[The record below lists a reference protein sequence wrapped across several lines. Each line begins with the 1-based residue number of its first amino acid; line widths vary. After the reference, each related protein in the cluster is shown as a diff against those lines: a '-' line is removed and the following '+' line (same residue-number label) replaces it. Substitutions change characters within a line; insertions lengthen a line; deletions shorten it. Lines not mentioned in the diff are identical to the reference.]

1 MVYAEQLDLSRR
13 RKCLVSIGVI
23 DCTVFARMLFFNNG
37 KWTHNITI
45 HKDTDDKVIVPHC
58 TFPDYVKKV
67 LDVLSQLVLPSIYY
81 KECVFDETR

>member
-1 MVYAEQLDLSRR
+1 MIYAERIDLGRC

-45 HKDTDDKVIVPHC
+45 HKDTDDKVVVPKRKS
-58 TFPDYVKKV
+58 FPDYVKKV
-67 LDVLSQLVLPSIYY
+67 LNVLSELVLPSIYY
-81 KECVFDETR
+81 KEVILK

>member
-45 HKDTDDKVIVPHC
+45 HKDTDDKVVVPKRKS
-58 TFPDYVKKV
+58 FPAYVKKV
-67 LDVLSQLVLPSIYY
+67 LNVLSELVLPSIYY
-81 KECVFDETR
+81 KEVILK